1 MMVSNELNGMKMFS
15 SIDLKKGYHQ
25 VPIHKEH
32 RKYTATI
39 TPFGGTFQY
48 RMMPMGL
55 ANASATFQRMM
66 DVILR
71 DVPNTYV
78 YLDDILIYTET
89 EEEHDKVLAMVFEKL
104 KEHGLAVSHEKCLL
118 GVQEMV
124 FLGYKVNSEGIT
136 ASEEKVRAMR
146 EFPVPDGPK
155 AAARF
160 MGMMQYHCRMIKDF
174 QKIAIPI

>member
-1 MMVSNELNGMKMFS
+1 MMVSNELNGMKVFS

-89 EEEHDKVLAMVFEKL
+89 EEE
-104 KEHGLAVSHEKCLL
+104 SWPW
-118 GVQEMV
+118 
-124 FLGYKVNSEGIT
+124 FLRS
-136 ASEEKVRAMR
+136 
-146 EFPVPDGPK
+146 
-155 AAARF
+155 
-160 MGMMQYHCRMIKDF
+160 
-174 QKIAIPI
+174 